1 MHASSRW
8 NEFRAAGG
16 LWVLAQLAV
25 MAGITAALFLPPDWP
40 EDVRVP
46 LAILGLLLVFAGVGL
61 VVWAYRSLGRAFS
74 PFTHPPRE
82 AERVEAGPYRL
93 ARHPMYGGGILFF
106 AGLSLVFSVTALLL
120 TAALALLWRGKSA
133 AEERVLVR
141 RFPDYD
147 AYRHRMRRR
156 FLPGIY

>member
-1 MHASSRW
+1 
-8 NEFRAAGG
+8 
-16 LWVLAQLAV
+16 
-25 MAGITAALFLPPDWP
+25 MAGIAAALFLPPDWP
-40 EDVRVP
+40 EDLRVP
-46 LAILGLLLVFAGVGL
+46 LAIVGPLLVLAGVGL

-74 PFTHPPRE
+74 PFTHPPPE

-106 AGLSLVFSVTALLL
+106 AGLSLVFSITALVL
-120 TAALALLWRGKSA
+120 TAALALLWRGTSA

-141 RFPDYD
+141 RFPVSD
-147 AYRHRMRRR
+147 AYRRRMRRR

>member
-8 NEFRAAGG
+8 SEFRAAGG
-16 LWVLAQLAV
+16 LWVLAQFAV
-25 MAGITAALFLPPDWP
+25 MAGITAALFLPPEWP

-46 LAILGLLLVFAGVGL
+46 LAIVGLLLVLAGVGL

-74 PFTHPPRE
+74 PFPHPPPE

-106 AGLSLVFSVTALLL
+106 AGLSLVFSIMALVL

-147 AYRHRMRRR
+147 AYRRRTRRR